1 MSSGNEID
9 VPGPGTE
16 LGSNDYFIAERV
28 FIRERASKIYQ
39 EQLQCQIHEEALL
52 YDELRRYCKR
62 LESDLL
68 DGDRKQ
74 LHMETQLR
82 HASEDRRTLLHN
94 LGLEQAKN
102 QDLESRLAGVYP
114 MVQSLLLRLQ
124 SCDHSD
130 ALKSQ
135 IQQQQEQISSL
146 QAILQTKE
154 ETLRILGQAFCPGE
168 AMDTFT
174 DCSDCEQS
182 FGAWGDEMLLS
193 NQN

>member
-1 MSSGNEID
+1 
-9 VPGPGTE
+9 
-16 LGSNDYFIAERV
+16 
-28 FIRERASKIYQ
+28 
-39 EQLQCQIHEEALL
+39 
-52 YDELRRYCKR
+52 
-62 LESDLL
+62 
-68 DGDRKQ
+68 
-74 LHMETQLR
+74 METQIR

-114 MVQSLLLRLQ
+114 MIQSLLLRLQ
-124 SCDHSD
+124 YCDHSD

-135 IQQQQEQISSL
+135 IQQQQQQISSL

-154 ETLRILGQAFCPGE
+154 ENLRTLGQAFCPGE
-168 AMDTFT
+168 AMDFGDTFS

-193 NQN
+193 NQS